1 MTRNKITQEDREK
14 FYKDIAPIAIRE
26 RNRLFKD
33 NDLSNEINVLEQLGF
48 IIVKFPSKD
57 KKLSGFCIEKSGYKC
72 IYINSNTSLGRQRFS
87 LWHEYYHL
95 ITGDGIGISYDDELD
110 YNESECRA
118 HLFSSLFIM
127 PENIVR
133 NCIENKN
140 INMPFIKNVDILD
153 MANKFRV
160 SFSAMLYRII
170 QIYPEYG
177 NDLRKRFGF
186 ANNEKKLRD
195 FAINNNLSITY
206 ETITKDF
213 YINKIFFE
221 QIEKN
226 FKEKKINDEKI
237 SYIKQLLDMV
247 KDNIND

>member
-1 MTRNKITQEDREK
+1 MPKKKITQEERKK
-14 FYKDIAPIAIRE
+14 FYKDIAPIAISE
-26 RNRLFKD
+26 RSKLFKY
-33 NDLSNEINVLEQLGF
+33 NDLSNEIDVLEQLGF

-57 KKLSGFCIEKSGYKC
+57 EKLAGFCIEKSGYKC

-95 ITGDGIGISYDDELD
+95 ITGDGIGISYDDELN

-127 PENIVR
+127 PENLVR
-133 NCIENKN
+133 NYIKNKN
-140 INMPFIKNVDILD
+140 ITMPYIKNAEILE

-170 QIYPEYG
+170 QIYPTYKD
-177 NDLRKRFGF
+177 DLGRRFTV
-186 ANNEKKLRD
+186 ANNKKRLSD
-195 FAINNNLSITY
+195 LATKNNLSIEY
-206 ETITKDF
+206 ENITNDC
-213 YINKIFFE
+213 YITKIFFE

-226 FKEKKINDEKI
+226 FKEKKITDEKI
-237 SYIKQLLDMV
+237 SYIKKLLD
-247 KDNIND
+247 KARDNIND